1 MAPAPTADP
10 AVVDHPEAQRYEIVI
25 DGQAAGFAEYR
36 LVGPDYAT
44 PDYATPDYATPDYDT
59 PDYDTMVF
67 THTVIQNA
75 FEGCGMGSRLA
86 KAALDAARTRRLW
99 VRPECSFFVRYI
111 ERHGEYADL
120 VRT

>member
-44 PDYATPDYATPDYDT
+44 PDYDT

-75 FEGCGMGSRLA
+75 FEGRGIGSRLA
-86 KAALDAARTRRLW
+86 KAALDAARTRGLW

>member
-1 MAPAPTADP
+1 MSPAPTADP
-10 AVVDHPEAQRYEIVI
+10 AVVDHAEAQRYEIVI

-36 LVGPDYAT
+36 LIGPEH
-44 PDYATPDYATPDYDT
+44 DT
-59 PDYDTMVF
+59 PDRTMVF

-75 FEGCGMGSRLA
+75 FEGRGVGSRLA
-86 KAALDAARTRRLW
+86 KAALDDARARGLL

-120 VRT
+120 VRG

>member
-1 MAPAPTADP
+1 MSPAPTADP

-36 LVGPDYAT
+36 LVGPDHET
-44 PDYATPDYATPDYDT
+44 PDHETPDH
-59 PDYDTMVF
+59 TMVF
-67 THTVIQNA
+67 THTVIQDA
-75 FEGCGMGSRLA
+75 FEGRGIGSRLA
-86 KAALDAARTRRLW
+86 KAALDYARARGMS

-120 VRT
+120 VRG